1 MRRRVAAVRCYAS
14 AVTLAHV
21 VAHPGGREPL
31 PAVVALHGHGAN
43 AQDLIGLAPHLAGGR
58 ALWLCPQA
66 QFTID
71 PRYYAFTWFQR
82 GPDGR
87 SEPERFERTVEA
99 VRDFIEEAVERYP
112 VDPARIVLLG
122 FSQGGRLAYRIALAE
137 PRRFAGLAAL
147 SASLSDELIE
157 TLEPGD
163 GVGELSVLV
172 QHGSDDPTVDVD
184 RARQSRERLQAMGV
198 EPEYREYPM
207 GHEIGQQ
214 SGRDLSAW
222 LERVLD
228 LGPAAGLA

>member
-1 MRRRVAAVRCYAS
+1 
-14 AVTLAHV
+14 
-21 VAHPGGREPL
+21 
-31 PAVVALHGHGAN
+31 
-43 AQDLIGLAPHLAGGR
+43 
-58 ALWLCPQA
+58 
-66 QFTID
+66 
-71 PRYYAFTWFQR
+71 
-82 GPDGR
+82 
-87 SEPERFERTVEA
+87 
-99 VRDFIEEAVERYP
+99 
-112 VDPARIVLLG
+112 VLLG

-184 RARQSRERLQAMGV
+184 RARQARERLQAMGV
-198 EPEYREYPM
+198 EPEYHEYPM

-214 SGRDLSAW
+214 SGQDLSTW